1 MNKREQR
8 AEQRRRDEELLKKRV
23 ARNWIIGGVS
33 LVLAILFYSFGDS
46 IFNFS

>member
-8 AEQRRRDEELLKKRV
+8 EEQRKIDEERRRKQI
-23 ARNWIIGGVS
+23 ARNWMIGGVS
-33 LVLAILFYSFGDS
+33 LVLAILFYSFGDT